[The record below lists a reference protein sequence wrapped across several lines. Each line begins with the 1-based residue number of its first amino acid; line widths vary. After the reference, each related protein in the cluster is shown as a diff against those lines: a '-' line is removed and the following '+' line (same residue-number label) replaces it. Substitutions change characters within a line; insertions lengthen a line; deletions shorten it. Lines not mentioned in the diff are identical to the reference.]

1 MGVTMAEI
9 GTAYVSLLPSAKG
22 FGSAVEKELGPAG
35 TKAGATA
42 SKGFSGTFVK
52 GIGALA
58 YSFGALFAVD
68 KVKDFFVSAV
78 SEARESQKVSAL
90 TANVIK
96 STGGAAHVSA
106 KQVGELA
113 TAISNKTGIDDEA
126 VQSASNLLLTF
137 TNVRNEVGKGNDVFD
152 QATQAAADLGA
163 TMGKDPKSAAIQ
175 LGKALN
181 DPTKGIT
188 ALTRS
193 GVSFTDQ
200 QKKQIAQMQKSGDLM
215 GAQKVILKEV
225 NREFGGAAAASST
238 AGEKAA
244 VAWGNLKEQIG
255 TVLLPIL
262 DKVEGVVA
270 NKVIPA
276 ISDFIA
282 GMQSGK
288 GPGGDLADALR
299 QVWEVAELVW
309 PVLKT
314 VGKFLADNV
323 PLILAV
329 AAAYLAWQVALIAY
343 NTVQAIQLALLMIAT
358 PGTFLNAA
366 ATAIAA
372 TATAVWAAAMWLL
385 TTPLGLVVLG
395 ILALIV
401 VVILVIK
408 YHKQIGAFIGKVWGK
423 IKDAIGAAVSWVV
436 NFVKSHWKLLVSII
450 GGPLAAIV
458 ILIIS
463 KWGKIKGFIRG
474 ALQAIGK
481 IVREGWAH
489 VVGWVTNAG
498 ENLVN
503 AVKSIPGR
511 LRALGGLFASAGRW
525 IITAFVNG
533 LKNAGGIISGIAGNV
548 WNALQGLLNGAIDH
562 INSLL
567 EFTIKVGPKSF
578 TINPPDISHLAK
590 GGRARGSVV
599 EVGDGNRWESIIPDN
614 LMVDALT
621 AAARAGA
628 GAGPARGPDQLRLV
642 VDGYEF
648 NAYVD
653 ARADD
658 RVASASDLDSQ
669 RGRAAW
675 AQRR

>member
-1 MGVTMAEI
+1 MAEI

-22 FGSAVEKELGPAG
+22 FGSAVEREMGGAG
-35 TKAGATA
+35 TRAGATA
-42 SKGFSGTFVK
+42 SKGFSGTFTK
-52 GIGALA
+52 GLGAIA

-78 SEARESQKVSAL
+78 GEARESQKVSAL

-96 STGGAAHVSA
+96 STGGAAQVSA
-106 KQVGELA
+106 KQVGNLA
-113 TAISNKTGIDDEA
+113 TAISNKTGVDDEA
-126 VQSASNLLLTF
+126 IQSASNLLLTF
-137 TNVRNEVGKGNDVFD
+137 TNVRNEVGRGNDVFN

-200 QKKQIAQMQKSGDLM
+200 QKKQIASMQKSGDLM
-215 GAQKVILKEV
+215 GAQKVILGEV

-255 TVLLPIL
+255 TVLLPVL
-262 DKVEGVVA
+262 DKLEGFLSG
-270 NKVIPA
+270 KIIPA
-276 ISDFIA
+276 VSDFISQ
-282 GMQSGK
+282 MQSGE
-288 GPGGDLADALR
+288 GAGGDFRDALDGIWSAL
-299 QVWEVAELVW
+299 QLIW
-309 PVLKT
+309 PPLESI
-314 VGKFLADNV
+314 GKFLINHV
-323 PLILAV
+323 PLVIAV
-329 AAAYLAWQVALIAY
+329 AAAYGVWQLAILAY
-343 NTVQAIQLALLMIAT
+343 NAVQAIQLGLLMIAT

-366 ATAIAA
+366 ATAVAA

-385 TTPLGLVVLG
+385 ATPMGLTVLA

-436 NFVKSHWKLLVSII
+436 SFVKAHWKLLVSII
-450 GGPLAAIV
+450 GGPLAAVV

-463 KWGKIKGFIRG
+463 KWGKIKGFIKG
-474 ALQAIGK
+474 ALVAIGA
-481 IVREGWAH
+481 IVRAGWSRI
-489 VVGWVTNAG
+489 VGWVSDAG
-498 ENLVN
+498 TKLVD
-503 AVKSIPGR
+503 AVKSLPGK
-511 LRALGGLFASAGRW
+511 LRALAGLYAAAGRF

-548 WNALQGLLNGAIDH
+548 WDALRGLLNTAIDH
-562 INSLL
+562 INGLL
-567 EFTIKVGPKSF
+567 EFSIKVGPKSF
-578 TINPPDISHLAK
+578 SINPPDISHLAR
-590 GGRARGSVV
+590 GGRAKGSVV

-614 LMVDALT
+614 LMTDALT

-628 GAGPARGPDQLRLV
+628 GVGPASGGAGPRALRLV

-658 RVASASDLDSQ
+658 RVSSASALDSE

-675 AQRR
+675 